1 MIIQCINCNKKFD
14 VDSSLIPIEGRNI
27 QCGSCDHVW
36 FFKPDESFELKS
48 SKPIIVDQPLIN
60 NKKVENFLSKD
71 KEDKNQKKKIGEK
84 KTYELTKYKK
94 KSSFTFGK
102 LLSYIVVLTISFV
115 ALIILIDTFK
125 TPLYSFFPNLE
136 SIIFSLFELLIDI
149 KLFVKDLF
157 NYD

>member
-27 QCGSCDHVW
+27 QCGSCYHVW
-36 FFKPDESFELKS
+36 FFKLDESFELKS
-48 SKPIIVDQPLIN
+48 SKPIIVDQPLVN
-60 NKKVENFLSKD
+60 NKKVKNFLSKD

-136 SIIFSLFELLIDI
+136 SRRFSLFELLIDI

>member
-36 FFKPDESFELKS
+36 FFKLDESFELKS
-48 SKPIIVDQPLIN
+48 SKPIIVDQPLVN
-60 NKKVENFLSKD
+60 NKKVKNFLSKD

-115 ALIILIDTFK
+115 GSVTLTNGSLTASSHK
-125 TPLYSFFPNLE
+125 PNN
-136 SIIFSLFELLIDI
+136 FAAYFTGDGLLSAN
-149 KLFVKDLF
+149 KDL
-157 NYD
+157 

>member
-36 FFKPDESFELKS
+36 FFKLDESFELKS
-48 SKPIIVDQPLIN
+48 SKPIIVDQPLVN
-60 NKKVENFLSKD
+60 NKKVKNFLSKD